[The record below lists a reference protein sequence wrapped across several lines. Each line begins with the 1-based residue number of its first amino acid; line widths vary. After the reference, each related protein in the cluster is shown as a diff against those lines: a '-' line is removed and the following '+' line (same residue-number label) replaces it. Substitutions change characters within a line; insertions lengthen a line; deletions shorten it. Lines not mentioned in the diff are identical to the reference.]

1 MFTNKRRKQLSSP
14 ARRHFLA
21 LTAATGRRVA
31 ALAALAATVPLT
43 GAQAD
48 SKSPN
53 GPPGPI
59 GNPNHPQGDP
69 LCFLRGTAIQT
80 PDGEVRIE
88 DLRVG
93 DLVLTVRGEAV
104 PIRWIARQ
112 LYRTGG
118 PSWPE
123 SVMPIRVSRDAL
135 SEGMPHSDLF
145 LSPWHSL
152 FIDGRLVAVRDLV
165 NGISIAPAVPEGTT
179 TIEYFNIL
187 LATHEVIFAE
197 GAPAETLLVDI
208 DNFHES
214 FTNFIEYERLYPG
227 EARLTMTPFAPLA
240 GCYGGRAELK
250 ALFRR
255 SVSTVVDVRDPLQRT
270 YDRIATRSLEL
281 SGLAQ

>member
-1 MFTNKRRKQLSSP
+1 MFSNKQLPNP

-21 LTAATGRRVA
+21 VTAATGRRVA
-31 ALAALAATVPLT
+31 ALAALAATVSLT
-43 GAQAD
+43 GAKAA
-48 SKSPN
+48 SHSPN
-53 GPPGPI
+53 GPPGPV
-59 GNPNHPQGDP
+59 GNPNHPS
-69 LCFLRGTAIQT
+69 CFLRGTAIQT

-104 PIRWIARQ
+104 PIRWIARH
-112 LYRTGG
+112 LYKKGG

-135 SEGMPHSDLF
+135 GEGMPHSDLC

-152 FIDGRLVAVRDLV
+152 FIDGHLMLVRDLV
-165 NGISIAPAVPEGTT
+165 NGVSIAPAMPEGMATL
-179 TIEYFNIL
+179 EYFHIL
-187 LATHEVIFAE
+187 LATHEVILAE
-197 GAPAETLLVDI
+197 GALAETLVVEV

-227 EARLTMTPFAPLA
+227 ETRLMTRFAPLA
-240 GCYGGRAELK
+240 TCYGGRAELK

-255 SVSTVVDVRDPLQRT
+255 GVSTVVDVRDPLQRAC
-270 YDRIATRSLEL
+270 DRIATRSLEL
-281 SGLAQ
+281 SSP

>member
-1 MFTNKRRKQLSSP
+1 MFIKNRDKRLPNP

-31 ALAALAATVPLT
+31 ALAALAAAVPLT
-43 GAQAD
+43 GAQAEPG
-48 SKSPN
+48 KN

-59 GNPNHPQGDP
+59 GNPNHPS
-69 LCFLRGTAIQT
+69 CFLRGTAIQT
-80 PDGEVRIE
+80 PDGGVRIE

-93 DLVLTVRGEAV
+93 DLVLTIRGEAV
-104 PIRWIARQ
+104 PTRWVARH
-112 LYRTGG
+112 LFRKGG

-135 SEGMPHSDLF
+135 SEGVPHSDLF

-152 FIDGRLVAVRDLV
+152 FIDERLMAVRDLV
-165 NGISIAPAVPEGTT
+165 NGISIAPVAPEGT

-197 GAPAETLLVDI
+197 GAPAESLLVDI
-208 DNFHES
+208 DNFHER

-227 EARLTMTPFAPLA
+227 ETCLTMTPFAPIA

-255 SVSTVVDVRDPLQRT
+255 GVSNVVDVRDPVQRA

-281 SGLAQ
+281 CGP